1 MLAQYIAKHKVPF
14 DTYMMERIEKEPIP
28 KTLKESML
36 YSLSVG
42 GKRLRPI
49 LLFAVLD
56 TLGLNPTQ
64 GYQIAS
70 ALEMI

>member
-1 MLAQYIAKHKVPF
+1 MLAQYIAKHKTPF
-14 DTYMMERIEKEPIP
+14 DAYMMSLIEGEAIP
-28 KTLKESML
+28 NQLKESML

-56 TLGLNPTQ
+56 TLGLGNLWL
-64 GYQIAS
+64 S
-70 ALEMI
+70 NRFCS